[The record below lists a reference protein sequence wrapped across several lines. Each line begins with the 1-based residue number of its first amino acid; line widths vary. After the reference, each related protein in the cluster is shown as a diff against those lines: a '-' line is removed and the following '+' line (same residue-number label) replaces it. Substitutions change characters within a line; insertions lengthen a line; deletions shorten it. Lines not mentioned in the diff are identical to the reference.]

1 MRTSAATT
9 TLAAPELD
17 FTEPSI
23 TAARAVADAIARNGA
38 LQRDTLLWVMEQA
51 YGGSSADGHWA
62 LRDAYDM
69 LELAQVLHLAK
80 ADLPAQPGACLGAL
94 IELVSNLPTHT
105 VRSEEQIE
113 LQQFSTPAPIA
124 YLATLAARIAPT
136 DLVLE
141 PSAGTGLLATFAH
154 RAGARLVL
162 NEIDP
167 TRAAMLAAAFPGVA
181 VTRHDAELIHDLLA
195 PAIQP
200 TAVLINPPFSRSIG
214 RHADPL
220 AAFRHL
226 RAALA
231 RLCSGGRCAA
241 ILPDRV
247 DTSSRAWAKATEG
260 CSLTLHLELPANAYA
275 KHGTAQPVKIMV
287 LEKGRGGEAPLIRCT
302 TLADALVAIAACT
315 PAPAPAPAS
324 ASVVRAPTRLAR
336 RAETRSLL
344 GTLGSK
350 SVLKAPAPKPLR
362 QAHQPIDYTV
372 FAEPVPTGEVEG
384 VYLPYRPSRVAIPCA
399 SAHPTALV
407 ESMAMG
413 SITAPR
419 PTYVPTLSQTVVEAK
434 LLSDAQLETLIYAGD
449 AFERDTAGRFSP
461 SEEGLSVI
469 PDPEGRAYRTG
480 FFLGD
485 GTGVGKGRQ
494 IASIIL
500 DQWLRGRRK
509 HIWISKTETLLED
522 ARRDWTAVGG
532 LALDIQHLNQWKL
545 GTPIGAGEGILFLT
559 YATLRSN
566 RGDKGTRLQQIL
578 DWVGENHEGM
588 VVFDEAHEMAGVA
601 GGEGRF
607 GTKDGSDQGI
617 AGVRLQNLLPRARVL
632 YVSATGASDVNNLAY
647 ATRLGLWGTGT
658 AFADRRA
665 FVESLRRG
673 GIAAMELI
681 ARDLKMQGLY
691 VARALSFA
699 GVEYDVL
706 EHQLTTD
713 QIEVYDAYADAWAI
727 IHANLRAAL
736 DATRVTDSFSKDT
749 YNSGAKAAALSIFES
764 TKQRFFCQLLLGMKL
779 PALIPAIRADIDR
792 DESVVVQL
800 VSTSEAMLNRALA
813 ALSAE
818 ERANLDIE
826 LSPREFLMS
835 YLMAAFPVRQMKTF
849 VDDTGKTRSE
859 PMSHPDGRPVLSQ
872 EALAMRDDLVEQL
885 CALPVIGSALDHIIG
900 HFGPEAVAEVTG
912 RSRRIIMDAHGRQ
925 RVESRSS
932 RTNLA
937 ETDAFMRGQKKILIF
952 SDAGGTGRSYHAS
965 LTAANRSR
973 RNHYLLEPGW
983 RADAAIQGLGRT
995 HRTHQA
1001 SAPLFRPVSTDCR
1014 GERRFISTIARRLDS
1029 LGALTRGQR
1038 QTGGQGLFD
1047 PRDNLESDYAKE
1059 SLEQWF
1065 RLLADGKLRSTTFAD
1080 FQRLT
1085 GLELEGEGGGLREDL
1100 PSIQRWLNRILAL
1113 RISLQNAIF
1122 DEYLGLIEAR
1132 IETAREAGTL
1142 DIGVESINAE
1152 RITILD
1158 RTVIRRDAVSG
1169 AETEILRLETE
1180 ERYRPLA
1187 LEKVLQLIGG
1197 DARPMVNRKSGK
1209 AAIRCSTYSLTDDD
1223 GEIVRRFELV
1233 RPTRRERMRQ
1243 DLLLE
1248 TMWEDASEAEFA
1260 ALWSSEVDEMQGK
1273 TRTSTIYLVA
1283 GLLLPV
1289 WDRLPDG
1296 HVQVWRLTTDDGQS
1310 FLGRLVPAPIVPKLA
1325 AAFGIAATVT
1335 VSGEETA
1342 KHVLQSGE
1350 TAKVGD
1356 YCLKRSLVAGQ
1367 QRLEL
1372 INWPHPRLAELKAA
1386 GCFTEII
1393 QHKTRLFVPVSSA
1406 TSILER
1412 IAG

>member
-1 MRTSAATT
+1 MRNSGVA
-9 TLAAPELD
+9 LELN

-23 TAARAVADAIARNGA
+23 TAAKAVADTIARNGS
-38 LQRDTLLWVMEQA
+38 LQRDTLLWVMEEA
-51 YGGSSADGHWA
+51 YGGSSADGRWS

-69 LELAQVLHLAK
+69 LELAQVMYLAK
-80 ADLPAQPGACLGAL
+80 ADLPTDPGACLAAL
-94 IELVSNLPTHT
+94 TALVRSLPTHT

-124 YLATLAARIAPT
+124 YLATLAGRIAPT

-141 PSAGTGLLATFAH
+141 PSAGTGLLAVFAD
-154 RAGARLVL
+154 RAGARLIL

-167 TRAAMLAAAFPGVA
+167 ARAEMLAAAFPGVA
-181 VTRHDAELIHDLLA
+181 VTRHDAELVHDLLA
-195 PAIQP
+195 PSVRP

-226 RAALA
+226 RAALM
-231 RLCSGGRCAA
+231 RLDAGGRCAA
-241 ILPDRV
+241 ILPTRV

-260 CSLTLHLELPANAYA
+260 CTLTLHLELPANAYA
-275 KHGTAQPVKIMV
+275 KHGTSQTVKIMV
-287 LEKGRGGEAPLIRCT
+287 LEKGTGMPADLIRCA
-302 TLADALVAIAACT
+302 TLAEALAAIAA
-315 PAPAPAPAS
+315 PPVSAPVTLAS
-324 ASVVRAPTRLAR
+324 SLLGRPSG
-336 RAETRSLL
+336 RSLL
-344 GTLGSK
+344 LGGLSNK
-350 SVLKAPAPKPLR
+350 PRLSAPTASAVR
-362 QAHQPIDYTV
+362 SQIATPIDYTV
-372 FAEPVPTGEVEG
+372 FAEPVPTGEAVG
-384 VYLPYRPSRVAIPCA
+384 VYLPYRPSRIAIPCA

-407 ESMAMG
+407 ESIAMG

-419 PTYVPTLSQTVVEAK
+419 PSYAPTLSQSVVDAK
-434 LLSDAQLETLIYAGD
+434 TLSDAQLETLIYAGD
-449 AFERDTAGRFSP
+449 AFERDIPGLFKP
-461 SEEGLSVI
+461 VEEGLSLSL
-469 PDPEGRAYRTG
+469 DEDGRPYRTG

-485 GTGVGKGRQ
+485 GTGAGKGRQ
-494 IASIIL
+494 VAAIIL
-500 DQWLRGRRK
+500 DQWLRGCRR
-509 HIWISKTETLLED
+509 HIWITKTETLLED

-545 GTPIGAGEGILFLT
+545 GTPIGAGDGILFLT

-566 RGDKGTRLQQIL
+566 RGDKGTRLKQIL
-578 DWVGENHEGM
+578 EWVGDDYDGM

-601 GGEGRF
+601 GGEGREGRF

-632 YVSATGASDVNNLAY
+632 YVSATGASDVNKLAY
-647 ATRLGLWGTGT
+647 ATRLGLWGPGT
-658 AFADRRA
+658 AFADRRT
-665 FVESLRRG
+665 FVDSLRRG

-699 GVEYDVL
+699 GVEYDIL
-706 EHQLTTD
+706 NHNLTPD

-727 IHANLRAAL
+727 IHANVRAAL
-736 DATRVTDSFSKDT
+736 DATRITDSFSNDT
-749 YNSGAKAAALSIFES
+749 YNSGAKAAAVSIFES
-764 TKQRFFCQLLLGMKL
+764 TKQRFFCQLLIGMKL
-779 PALIPAIRADIDR
+779 PALIPAIRADLDR
-792 DESVVVQL
+792 GESVVIQL

-813 ALSAE
+813 ALTVE

-826 LSPREFLMS
+826 LSPREFVVS
-835 YLMAAFPVRQMKTF
+835 YLTAAFPVRQMKTY

-859 PMSHPDGRPVLSQ
+859 PMSDEDGRPVFSQ
-872 EALAMRDDLVEQL
+872 EALEMRDNLLEQF
-885 CALPVIGSALDHIIG
+885 CALPIVGSALDHVIG
-900 HFGPEAVAEVTG
+900 HFGTDAVAEVTG
-912 RSRRIIMDAHGRQ
+912 RSRRVIMDAHGRQ
-925 RVESRSS
+925 RVESRSP

-965 LTAANRSR
+965 LTCENQSR

-1001 SAPLFRPVSTDCR
+1001 TAPLFRPVSTDCR

-1047 PRDNLESDYAKE
+1047 PRDNLESDYAKD

-1065 RLLADGKLRSTTFAD
+1065 RLLANGKLRSTTLD
-1080 FQRLT
+1080 EFQKLT
-1085 GLELEGEGGGLREDL
+1085 GLELEGEGGGLKEEM
-1100 PSIQRWLNRILAL
+1100 PPIQRWLNRILAL
-1113 RISLQNAIF
+1113 RIAMQNAIF

-1132 IETAREAGTL
+1132 IEAAKEAGTL
-1142 DIGVESINAE
+1142 DLGVESINAE

-1158 RTVIRRDAVSG
+1158 RTVIRRDQTSG

-1180 ERYRPLA
+1180 ERYKPLA
-1187 LEKVLQLIGG
+1187 LDRALRILGD
-1197 DARPMVNRKSGK
+1197 DARPIVNRKSGK

-1223 GEIVRRFELV
+1223 GEIVRRYELV
-1233 RPTRRERMRQ
+1233 RPTRTERMRQ

-1248 TMWEDASEAEFA
+1248 TMWEDASEAAFSA
-1260 ALWSSEVDEMQGK
+1260 FWQAEVDEMSGK
-1273 TRTSTIYLVA
+1273 IRTNTLYLVT

-1289 WDRLPDG
+1289 WDRLPDD
-1296 HVQVWRLTTDDGQS
+1296 HVQVWRLNTDEGQS
-1310 FLGRLVPAPIVPKLA
+1310 FLGRIVPAPLVTKLA
-1325 AAFGIAATVT
+1325 GAFGIAATIT
-1335 VSGEETA
+1335 VPGADTA
-1342 KHVLQSGE
+1342 KHVMG
-1350 TAKVGD
+1350 TAEITALGA
-1356 YCLKRSLVAGQ
+1356 YRLKRSLVAGQ

-1372 INWPHPRLAELKAA
+1372 LDWPHTRLAELKAA

-1393 QHKTRLFVPVSSA
+1393 QHKTRMFVPIA
-1406 TSILER
+1406 TAATVIDR
-1412 IAG
+1412 ITACPE

>member
-1 MRTSAATT
+1 MRTSASA
-9 TLAAPELD
+9 LELD

-23 TAARAVADAIARNGA
+23 TAARAVADTIARNGS
-38 LQRDTLLWVMEQA
+38 LTRETLLWVMETA
-51 YGGSSADGHWA
+51 YGCSSADGRWS

-69 LELAQVLHLAK
+69 LELAQVLYLEG
-80 ADLPAQPGACLGAL
+80 ADLPTAPLICLAAL
-94 IELVSNLPTHT
+94 TDLVAGLPTHT
-105 VRSEEQIE
+105 VRSEEQIA

-124 YLATLAARIAPT
+124 YLATLAARIAST
-136 DLVLE
+136 DVVLE
-141 PSAGTGLLATFAH
+141 PSAGTGLLAVFA
-154 RAGARLVL
+154 RRIGARLIL
-162 NEIDP
+162 NELNP
-167 TRAAMLAAAFPGVA
+167 ARAGMLEAAFPGFPVS
-181 VTRHDAELIHDLLA
+181 RHDGELIHDLL
-195 PAIQP
+195 PRSISP
-200 TAVLINPPFSRSIG
+200 TAVLVNPPFSRSIG

-226 RAALA
+226 RAALM
-231 RLCSGGRCAA
+231 RLAPGGRCAA

-247 DTSSRAWAKATEG
+247 DTSSRAWSKAIEG
-260 CSLTLHLELPANAYA
+260 CALTLHLELPGNAYA
-275 KHGTAQPVKIMV
+275 KHGTSQTVKIMV
-287 LEKGRGGEAPLIRCT
+287 LEKGTGDHAELIRCGSLAE
-302 TLADALVAIAACT
+302 TLAAIT
-315 PAPAPAPAS
+315 
-324 ASVVRAPTRLAR
+324 APTAPVRVPSVQHLAR
-336 RAETRSLL
+336 PSARGSLL
-344 GTLGSK
+344 GGLANKPRLT
-350 SVLKAPAPKPLR
+350 APLPKVAQSL
-362 QAHQPIDYTV
+362 AAVDITYTV
-372 FAEPVPTGEVEG
+372 FAEPVSTGEAVG
-384 VYLPYRPSRVAIPCA
+384 VYLPYRPSRVAIPCS

-407 ESMAMG
+407 ESIAMG

-419 PTYVPTLSQTVVEAK
+419 PSYVPRLPTQVVDSK
-434 LLSDAQLETLIYAGD
+434 VLSDAQLETLIYAGD
-449 AFERDTAGRFSP
+449 AFERDIPGLFKP
-461 SEEGLSVI
+461 VEEGLSLT
-469 PDPEGRAYRTG
+469 PDEEGRPYRTG

-485 GTGVGKGRQ
+485 GTGAGKGRQ
-494 IASIIL
+494 VAAIIL

-545 GTPIGAGEGILFLT
+545 GIPVGAAEGVLFLT

-578 DWVGENHEGM
+578 EWVGDDYDGM

-647 ATRLGLWGTGT
+647 ATRLGLWGPGT
-658 AFADRRA
+658 AFADRRT
-665 FVESLRRG
+665 FVDSLRRG

-699 GVEYDVL
+699 GVEYDIL
-706 EHQLTTD
+706 EHRLTPD

-736 DATRVTDSFSKDT
+736 DATRVTDSFSNDT

-764 TKQRFFCQLLLGMKL
+764 TKQRFFCQLLIGMKL
-779 PALIPAIRADIDR
+779 PSLIPAMHADLVR
-792 DESVVVQL
+792 GESVVIQL

-813 ALSAE
+813 ALSVE

-826 LSPREFLMS
+826 LSPREFVMS
-835 YLMAAFPVRQMKTF
+835 YLTAAFPVRQMKTF

-859 PMSHPDGRPVLSQ
+859 PMSDEDGRPVFSQ
-872 EALAMRDDLVEQL
+872 EALEMRDNLLEQL
-885 CALPVIGSALDHIIG
+885 CALPIVGSALDHIIG
-900 HFGPEAVAEVTG
+900 HFGTDAVAEVTG
-912 RSRRIIMDAHGRQ
+912 RSRRVIMDAHGRQ
-925 RVESRSS
+925 RVESRSP

-937 ETDAFMRGQKKILIF
+937 ETDAFMRGAKKILIF

-965 LTAANRSR
+965 LTAENQSR

-1001 SAPLFRPVSTDCR
+1001 TAPLFRPVSTDCR

-1047 PRDNLESDYAKE
+1047 PRDNLESNYAKE
-1059 SLEQWF
+1059 SLETWF
-1065 RLLADGKLRSTTFAD
+1065 RLLADGKLRSTTLD
-1080 FQRLT
+1080 QFQKLT
-1085 GLELEGEGGGLREDL
+1085 GLELEGEGGGLKEDL
-1100 PSIQRWLNRILAL
+1100 PPIQRWLNRILAL
-1113 RISLQNAIF
+1113 RIALQNAIF

-1132 IETAREAGTL
+1132 IEAAREAGTL
-1142 DIGVESINAE
+1142 DLGVESINAE

-1158 RTVIRRDAVSG
+1158 RTVIRRDQTSG

-1180 ERYRPLA
+1180 ERYKPVPLDRALRMLGDDSRP
-1187 LEKVLQLIGG
+1187 I
-1197 DARPMVNRKSGK
+1197 VNRKSGK

-1223 GEIVRRFELV
+1223 GEIVRRYELV
-1233 RPTRRERMRQ
+1233 RPTRTERMRQ

-1248 TMWEDASEAEFA
+1248 TMWEETTEEEFS
-1260 ALWSSEVDEMQGK
+1260 ALWQAEVEEMQGK
-1273 TRTSTIYLVA
+1273 IRTSTLYLVT

-1289 WDRLPDG
+1289 WDRLPDD
-1296 HVQVWRLTTDDGQS
+1296 HVQVWRLNTEDGQS
-1310 FLGRLVPAPIVPKLA
+1310 FLGRIVPAPLVSKLA
-1325 AAFGIAATVT
+1325 DAFGIAATIT

-1342 KHVLQSGE
+1342 KHVMTTGE
-1350 TAKVGD
+1350 ISSVGA
-1356 YCLKRSLVAGQ
+1356 YRLKRSLVAGQ

-1372 INWPHPRLAELKAA
+1372 LDWPHTRLAELKAA

-1393 QHKTRLFVPVSSA
+1393 QHKTRLFVPVA
-1406 TSILER
+1406 TAVAVIDR
-1412 IAG
+1412 ITA

>member
-1 MRTSAATT
+1 MRTSASA
-9 TLAAPELD
+9 LELD

-23 TAARAVADAIARNGA
+23 TAARAVADTIARNGS
-38 LQRDTLLWVMEQA
+38 LTRETLLWVMETA
-51 YGGSSADGHWA
+51 YGCSSADGRWS

-69 LELAQVLHLAK
+69 LELAQVLYLEG
-80 ADLPAQPGACLGAL
+80 ADLPTAPLTCLAAL
-94 IELVSNLPTHT
+94 TDLVAGLPTHT
-105 VRSEEQIE
+105 VRSEEQIA

-124 YLATLAARIAPT
+124 YLATLAARIAST
-136 DLVLE
+136 DVVLE
-141 PSAGTGLLATFAH
+141 PSAGTGLLAVFA
-154 RAGARLVL
+154 RRIGARLIL
-162 NEIDP
+162 NELDP
-167 TRAAMLAAAFPGVA
+167 ARAGMLEAAFPGFPVS
-181 VTRHDAELIHDLLA
+181 RHDGELIHDLL
-195 PAIQP
+195 PRSISP
-200 TAVLINPPFSRSIG
+200 TAVLVNPPFSRSIG

-226 RAALA
+226 RAALM
-231 RLCSGGRCAA
+231 RLAPGGRCAA

-247 DTSSRAWAKATEG
+247 DTSSRAWSKAIEG
-260 CSLTLHLELPANAYA
+260 CALTLHLELPGNAYA
-275 KHGTAQPVKIMV
+275 KHGTSQTVKIMV
-287 LEKGRGGEAPLIRCT
+287 LEKGTGDHAELIRFGS
-302 TLADALVAIAACT
+302 LAEALAAIT
-315 PAPAPAPAS
+315 
-324 ASVVRAPTRLAR
+324 APTAPVRVLSVPHLAR
-336 RAETRSLL
+336 PTARGSLL
-344 GTLGSK
+344 GGLANKPRLT
-350 SVLKAPAPKPLR
+350 APSPKVAQSL
-362 QAHQPIDYTV
+362 AAVDITYTV
-372 FAEPVPTGEVEG
+372 FAEPVATGEAVG
-384 VYLPYRPSRVAIPCA
+384 VYLPYRPSRVAIPCS

-407 ESMAMG
+407 ESIAMG

-419 PTYVPTLSQTVVEAK
+419 PSYVPRLPTQVVDSK
-434 LLSDAQLETLIYAGD
+434 VLSDAQLETLIYAGD
-449 AFERDTAGRFSP
+449 AFERDIPGLFKP
-461 SEEGLSVI
+461 VEEGLSLT
-469 PDPEGRAYRTG
+469 PDEEGRPYRTG

-485 GTGVGKGRQ
+485 GTGAGKGRQ
-494 IASIIL
+494 VAAIIL

-545 GTPIGAGEGILFLT
+545 GIPVGAAEGVLFLT

-578 DWVGENHEGM
+578 EWVGDDYDGM

-632 YVSATGASDVNNLAY
+632 YASATGASDVNNLAY
-647 ATRLGLWGTGT
+647 ATRLGLWGPGT
-658 AFADRRA
+658 AFADRRT
-665 FVESLRRG
+665 FVDSLRRG

-699 GVEYDVL
+699 GVEYDIL
-706 EHQLTTD
+706 EHRLTPD

-736 DATRVTDSFSKDT
+736 DATRVTDSFSNDT

-764 TKQRFFCQLLLGMKL
+764 TKQRFFCQLLIGMKL
-779 PALIPAIRADIDR
+779 PSLIPAMHADLAR
-792 DESVVVQL
+792 GESVVIQL

-813 ALSAE
+813 ALSVE
-818 ERANLDIE
+818 ERASLDIE
-826 LSPREFLMS
+826 LSPREFVMS
-835 YLMAAFPVRQMKTF
+835 YLTAAFPVRQMKTF

-859 PMSHPDGRPVLSQ
+859 PMSDEDGRPVFSQ
-872 EALAMRDDLVEQL
+872 EALEMRDNLLEQL
-885 CALPVIGSALDHIIG
+885 CALPVVGSALDHIIG
-900 HFGPEAVAEVTG
+900 HFGTDAVAEVTG
-912 RSRRIIMDAHGRQ
+912 RSRRVIMDAHGRQ
-925 RVESRSS
+925 RVESRSP

-937 ETDAFMRGQKKILIF
+937 ETDAFMRGAKKILIF

-965 LTAANRSR
+965 LTAENQSR

-1001 SAPLFRPVSTDCR
+1001 TAPLFRPVSTDCR

-1059 SLEQWF
+1059 SLETWF
-1065 RLLADGKLRSTTFAD
+1065 RLLADGKLRSTTLD
-1080 FQRLT
+1080 QFQKLT
-1085 GLELEGEGGGLREDL
+1085 GLELEGEGGGLKEDL
-1100 PSIQRWLNRILAL
+1100 PPIQRWLNRILAL
-1113 RISLQNAIF
+1113 RIALQNAIF

-1132 IETAREAGTL
+1132 IEAAREAGTL
-1142 DIGVESINAE
+1142 DLGVESINAE

-1158 RTVIRRDAVSG
+1158 RTIIRRDQTSG

-1180 ERYRPLA
+1180 ERYKPVPLDRALRMLGDDSRP
-1187 LEKVLQLIGG
+1187 I
-1197 DARPMVNRKSGK
+1197 VNRKSGK

-1223 GEIVRRFELV
+1223 GEIVRRYELV
-1233 RPTRRERMRQ
+1233 RPTRTERMRQ

-1248 TMWEDASEAEFA
+1248 TMWEETTEEEFS
-1260 ALWSSEVDEMQGK
+1260 ALWQAEVEEMQGK
-1273 TRTSTIYLVA
+1273 IRTSTLYLVT

-1289 WDRLPDG
+1289 WDRLPDD
-1296 HVQVWRLTTDDGQS
+1296 HVQVWRLNTEDGQS
-1310 FLGRLVPAPIVPKLA
+1310 FLGRIVPAPLVSKLA
-1325 AAFGIAATVT
+1325 DAFGIAATIT

-1342 KHVLQSGE
+1342 KHVMTTGE
-1350 TAKVGD
+1350 ISSVGA
-1356 YCLKRSLVAGQ
+1356 YRLKRSLVAGQ

-1372 INWPHPRLAELKAA
+1372 LDWPHTRLAELKAA

-1393 QHKTRLFVPVSSA
+1393 QHKTRLFVPVGTA
-1406 TSILER
+1406 VAVIDR
-1412 IAG
+1412 ITA

>member
-1 MRTSAATT
+1 MRTSTAA
-9 TLAAPELD
+9 LELD

-23 TAARAVADAIARNGA
+23 TAANAVYAELRKGDSVDRHGL
-38 LQRDTLLWVMEQA
+38 LQAMEAA
-51 YGGSSADGHWA
+51 YGSTAADGRWS
-62 LRDAYDM
+62 LRDAYDV

-80 ADLPAQPGACLGAL
+80 LDLPQEPAECLAAL
-94 IELVSNLPTHT
+94 TALTASLPTHT
-105 VRSEEQIE
+105 VRSEEQIA
-113 LQQFSTPAPIA
+113 LQQFSTPAAIG
-124 YLATLAARIAPT
+124 YLAALAVRITTADT
-136 DLVLE
+136 VLE
-141 PSAGTGLLATFAH
+141 PSAGTGLLAVFAA
-154 RAGARLVL
+154 RAGAKLVL

-167 TRAAMLAAAFPGVA
+167 ARADMLQAAFPTAPVN
-181 VTRHDAELIHDLLA
+181 RHDGELINDLL
-195 PAIQP
+195 PLSIRP

-226 RAALA
+226 RSALK
-231 RLCSGGRCAA
+231 RLDAEGRCAA

-260 CSLTLHLELPANAYA
+260 CAITLHVELPANAYA
-275 KHGTAQPVKIMV
+275 KHGTSQTVKLIV
-287 LEKGRGGEAPLIRCT
+287 LEKAFQ
-302 TLADALVAIAACT
+302 DDVAIVRCNSLPEALAT
-315 PAPAPAPAS
+315 IIAS
-324 ASVVRAPTRLAR
+324 AASVTETPRRSPARLAPTRAR
-336 RAETRSLL
+336 ASLL
-344 GTLGSK
+344 GGLSSRPRLSTPIG
-350 SVLKAPAPKPLR
+350 KAAQSLT
-362 QAHQPIDYTV
+362 ALDIGYTV
-372 FAEPVPTGEVEG
+372 FAEPVPTGEAVG
-384 VYLPYRPSRVAIPCA
+384 VYLPYRPSRIAIPCA

-407 ESMAMG
+407 ESIAMG

-419 PTYVPTLSQTVVEAK
+419 PSYVPKLPAGVVDNRV
-434 LLSDAQLETLIYAGD
+434 LSDAQLETLIYAGD
-449 AFERDTAGRFSP
+449 AFERDISGLFKAA
-461 SEEGLSVI
+461 EEGLSLA
-469 PDPEGRAYRTG
+469 PDQDGSPYRTG

-485 GTGVGKGRQ
+485 GTGAGKGRQ
-494 IASIIL
+494 VAAIIL

-545 GTPIGAGEGILFLT
+545 GTPIGVAEGVLFLT

-578 DWVGENHEGM
+578 DWVGDDFDGM
-588 VVFDEAHEMAGVA
+588 MVFDEAHEMAGVA

-647 ATRLGLWGTGT
+647 ATRLGLWGPTT

-665 FVESLRRG
+665 LVDSLRRG

-681 ARDLKMQGLY
+681 ARDQ
-691 VARALSFA
+691 V
-699 GVEYDVL
+699 
-706 EHQLTTD
+706 
-713 QIEVYDAYADAWAI
+713 EVYDAYADAWAI
-727 IHANLRAAL
+727 IHANLRTAL
-736 DATRVTDSFSKDT
+736 DATRVMDSFSNDT

-764 TKQRFFCQLLLGMKL
+764 TKQRFFGQILIGMKL
-779 PALIPAIRADIDR
+779 PSLIPAIRADLAR
-792 DESVVVQL
+792 GESVVIQL

-813 ALSAE
+813 ALNAE
-818 ERANLDIE
+818 DRANLDIE
-826 LSPREFLMS
+826 LSPKEFVMS
-835 YLMAAFPVRQMKTF
+835 YLTAAFPIRQMKTF

-859 PMSHPDGRPVLSQ
+859 PMSDEDGRPIFSQ
-872 EALAMRDDLVEQL
+872 EALEMRDNLVERF
-885 CALPVIGSALDHIIG
+885 CSLPIVGSALDHIIG
-900 HFGPEAVAEVTG
+900 HFGTDAVAEVTG
-912 RSRRIIMDAHGRQ
+912 RSRRIVIDAHGRQ
-925 RVESRSS
+925 RIESRSP

-937 ETDAFMRGQKKILIF
+937 ETDAFMRNQKKILIF

-965 LTAANRSR
+965 LTAENQSR

-1001 SAPLFRPVSTDCR
+1001 TAPLFRPVSTDCR

-1059 SLEQWF
+1059 SLETWF
-1065 RLLADGKLRSTTFAD
+1065 RLLADGKLRSTTLGE
-1080 FQRLT
+1080 FQTLT
-1085 GLELEGEGGGLREDL
+1085 GLELEGEGGGLKEEL
-1100 PSIQRWLNRILAL
+1100 PPIQRWLNRILAL
-1113 RISLQNAIF
+1113 RIALQNAIF

-1132 IETAREAGTL
+1132 VEAAREAGTL
-1142 DIGVESINAE
+1142 DLGVESINAE

-1158 RTVIRRDAVSG
+1158 RTVIRRDQTSG

-1180 ERYRPLA
+1180 ERYKPIPLDRA
-1187 LEKVLQLIGG
+1187 LRILGD
-1197 DARPMVNRKSGK
+1197 DARPIVNRKSGR

-1223 GEIVRRFELV
+1223 GEIVRRYELV
-1233 RPTRRERMRQ
+1233 RPTRSERMRQ

-1248 TMWEDASEAEFA
+1248 TMWEETSEEEFS
-1260 ALWSSEVDEMQGK
+1260 ALWQAEVEEMRDK
-1273 TRTSTIYLVA
+1273 TRTSTLYLVA

-1289 WDRLPDG
+1289 WDRLPDD
-1296 HVQVWRLTTDDGQS
+1296 HVQVWRLNTDDGQS
-1310 FLGRLVPAPIVPKLA
+1310 FLGRIVPAPLVSKLA
-1325 AAFGIAATVT
+1325 DAFGINAAIT
-1335 VSGEETA
+1335 VSGDDTA
-1342 KHVLQSGE
+1342 KHVMTSGE
-1350 TAKVGD
+1350 ISSVGA
-1356 YCLKRSLVAGQ
+1356 YRLKRSLVAGQ

-1372 INWPHPRLAELKAA
+1372 LDWPHTRLAELKAA
-1386 GCFTEII
+1386 GCFTDII
-1393 QHKTRLFVPVSSA
+1393 QHRTRMFVPLANAAAV
-1406 TSILER
+1406 IER
-1412 IAG
+1412 IAA

>member
-1 MRTSAATT
+1 MRISTAAANLDT
-9 TLAAPELD
+9 PELD

-23 TAARAVADAIARNGA
+23 TAAKAVADTIARTGA

-51 YGGSSADGHWA
+51 YGGSSADGRWSI
-62 LRDAYDM
+62 RDAYDM
-69 LELAQVLHLAK
+69 LELAEVIHLAK
-80 ADLPAQPGACLGAL
+80 ADLPSSPQACLAAL
-94 IELVSNLPTHT
+94 VELVSNLPTHT

-124 YLATLAARIAPT
+124 YLATLAARIAST

-167 TRAAMLAAAFPGVA
+167 VRAEMLSAAFPGVP
-181 VTRHDAELIHDLLA
+181 VTRHDAELIHDLLP
-195 PAIQP
+195 PAIRP
-200 TAVLINPPFSRSIG
+200 TTVLINPPFSRSIG

-226 RAALA
+226 RAALL
-231 RLCSGGRCAA
+231 RLAPGGRCAA

-247 DTSSRAWAKATEG
+247 DTSSRAWAKATQG
-260 CSLTLHLELPANAYA
+260 CTLTLHLELPANAYA
-275 KHGTAQPVKIMV
+275 KHGTTQPVKIMV
-287 LEKGRGGEAPLIRCT
+287 LEKGRGDPGEQLRCATFGDALAAIIAAIPLPAVSSALQKPTLLLARHAGRSPLIGG
-302 TLADALVAIAACT
+302 LASMSRLSAPNSKAVQSQ
-315 PAPAPAPAS
+315 PA
-324 ASVVRAPTRLAR
+324 
-336 RAETRSLL
+336 
-344 GTLGSK
+344 
-350 SVLKAPAPKPLR
+350 
-362 QAHQPIDYTV
+362 QPIAYSV
-372 FAEPVPTGEVEG
+372 FTEPLPTGEAIG
-384 VYLPYRPSRVAIPCA
+384 VYLPYRPSRIAIACA

-407 ESMAMG
+407 ESIAMG

-419 PTYVPTLSQTVVEAK
+419 PSYIPLLSQAVIDAM

-449 AFERDTAGRFSP
+449 AFERDIPGRHNP
-461 SEEGLSVI
+461 AEEGLSLT
-469 PDPEGRAYRTG
+469 PDPDGRPYRTG

-566 RGDKGTRLQQIL
+566 RGDRGTRLQQIL
-578 DWVGENHEGM
+578 DWVGHNYDGM

-647 ATRLGLWGTGT
+647 ATRLGLWGPGT
-658 AFADRRA
+658 AFADRRT
-665 FVESLRRG
+665 FVDSLRRG

-706 EHQLTTD
+706 EHQLTPD

-779 PALIPAIRADIDR
+779 PALIPAIRADLDR
-792 DESVVVQL
+792 GESAVIQL
-800 VSTSEAMLNRALA
+800 VSTSEAMLDRALA
-813 ALSAE
+813 ALTPE

-826 LSPREFLMS
+826 LSPREFVMS
-835 YLMAAFPVRQMKTF
+835 YLTAAFPVRQMKTF

-859 PMSHPDGRPVLSQ
+859 PLSDAAGRPVFSQ
-872 EALAMRDDLVEQL
+872 EALAMRDNLIEQL
-885 CALPVIGSALDHIIG
+885 CALPVVGSALDHIIG
-900 HFGPEAVAEVTG
+900 HFGTDAVAEVTG
-912 RSRRIIMDAHGRQ
+912 RSRRIVIDAQGRQ
-925 RVESRSS
+925 RVESRSA
-932 RTNLA
+932 RTNLV
-937 ETDAFMRGQKKILIF
+937 ETDAFMRGAKKTLIF

-965 LTAANRSR
+965 LTCQNRTR

-1065 RLLADGKLRSTTFAD
+1065 RLLADGKLRSTTLAD

-1085 GLELEGEGGGLREDL
+1085 GLELEGEGGGLKEDL
-1100 PSIQRWLNRILAL
+1100 PPIQRWLNRILAL
-1113 RISLQNAIF
+1113 RIALQNAIF

-1132 IETAREAGTL
+1132 VEAARDAGTL
-1142 DIGVESINAE
+1142 DLGVESINAE

-1158 RTVIRRDAVSG
+1158 RTVIRRDATSG

-1180 ERYRPLA
+1180 ERYKPLA
-1187 LEKVLQLIGG
+1187 LERVLQMLGD
-1197 DARPMVNRKSGK
+1197 DARPIVNRKSGR

-1223 GEIVRRFELV
+1223 GEIVRRYELV
-1233 RPTRRERMRQ
+1233 RPTRTERMRQ
-1243 DLLLE
+1243 DLLAE
-1248 TMWEDASEAEFA
+1248 TMWEEASEDEWA
-1260 ALWSSEVDEMQGK
+1260 ALWQAEVVEMAGK
-1273 TRTSTIYLVA
+1273 TRTSTLYLVT

-1289 WDRLPDG
+1289 WDRLPDD
-1296 HVQVWRLTTDDGQS
+1296 HVQVWRLNTDDGQS
-1310 FLGRLVPAPIVPKLA
+1310 FLGRIVPAPLVSKLA
-1325 AAFGIAATVT
+1325 DAFGIAAAIT
-1335 VSGEETA
+1335 VSGAETSG
-1342 KHVLQSGE
+1342 HVLASGE
-1350 TAKVGD
+1350 IAAVGP
-1356 YCLKRSLVAGQ
+1356 YRLKRSLVAGQ

-1372 INWPHPRLAELKAA
+1372 LDWSHTRLAELKAA

-1393 QHKTRLFVPVSSA
+1393 QHKTRMFVPLA
-1406 TSILER
+1406 TAAAVIDR
-1412 IAG
+1412 IAA

>member
-1 MRTSAATT
+1 MRTSAAA
-9 TLAAPELD
+9 LELD

-23 TAARAVADAIARNGA
+23 TAAKAVACAITQNGS

-51 YGGSSADGHWA
+51 YGASSADGRWS

-69 LELAQVLHLAK
+69 LELAEVMHLEK
-80 ADLPAQPGACLGAL
+80 AILPSAPQDCLAAL
-94 IELVSNLPTHT
+94 TAMVANLPTHT

-124 YLATLAARIAPT
+124 YLAALAARIAPM

-141 PSAGTGLLATFAH
+141 PSAGTGLLAVFAQ

-167 TRAAMLAAAFPGVA
+167 ARAEMLGAAFPGVA

-195 PAIQP
+195 PSVRP

-226 RAALA
+226 RAALM
-231 RLCSGGRCAA
+231 RLGAGGRCAA

-247 DTSSRAWAKATEG
+247 DTSSRGWAKATEG
-260 CSLTLHLELPANAYA
+260 CTLTLHLELPANAYA
-275 KHGTAQPVKIMV
+275 KHGTSQTVKIMV
-287 LEKGRGGEAPLIRCT
+287 LEKGTGTPSELIRCA
-302 TLADALVAIAACT
+302 TLGDALTAIGVGTSAPPVT
-315 PAPAPAPAS
+315 PAARPLS
-324 ASVVRAPTRLAR
+324 LLAR
-336 RAETRSLL
+336 PAGRSSLL
-344 GTLGSK
+344 GGALSK
-350 SVLKAPAPKPLR
+350 SRLTAPAPKAAQS
-362 QAHQPIDYTV
+362 QAAHTIDYTV
-372 FAEPVPTGEVEG
+372 FTDPLPTGESVG
-384 VYLPYRPSRVAIPCA
+384 VYLPYRPSRIAIACA

-407 ESMAMG
+407 ESIAMG

-419 PTYVPTLSQTVVEAK
+419 PTYVPTLSQSVVDAK
-434 LLSDAQLETLIYAGD
+434 TLSDAQLETLIYAGD
-449 AFERDTAGRFSP
+449 AFERDIPGRFKP
-461 SEEGLSVI
+461 VEEGLSLT
-469 PDPEGRAYRTG
+469 PDEEGRPYRTG

-485 GTGVGKGRQ
+485 GTGAGKGRQ
-494 IASIIL
+494 VAAIIL

-578 DWVGENHEGM
+578 EWVGDDYDGM

-617 AGVRLQNLLPRARVL
+617 AGVRLQKLLPRARVL

-647 ATRLGLWGTGT
+647 ATRLGLWGPGT
-658 AFADRRA
+658 AFADRRT
-665 FVESLRRG
+665 FVDSLRRG

-699 GVEYDVL
+699 GVEYDIL
-706 EHQLTTD
+706 NHNLTPD

-764 TKQRFFCQLLLGMKL
+764 TKQRFFCQLLIGMKL
-779 PALIPAIRADIDR
+779 PSLIPAIRADLDR
-792 DESVVVQL
+792 GESVVIQL

-813 ALSAE
+813 ALTVE

-826 LSPREFLMS
+826 LSPREFVMS
-835 YLMAAFPVRQMKTF
+835 YLTAAFPVRQMKTY

-859 PMSHPDGRPVLSQ
+859 PMSDEDGRPVFSQ
-872 EALAMRDDLVEQL
+872 EALEMRDNLLEQL
-885 CALPVIGSALDHIIG
+885 CALPIVGSALDHIIG
-900 HFGPEAVAEVTG
+900 HFGTDAVAEVTG
-912 RSRRIIMDAHGRQ
+912 RSRRVIMDAHGRQ
-925 RVESRSS
+925 RVESRSP

-937 ETDAFMRGQKKILIF
+937 ETDAFMRGAKKILIF

-965 LTAANRSR
+965 LTCENQTR

-1001 SAPLFRPVSTDCR
+1001 TAPLFRPVSTDCR

-1065 RLLADGKLRSTTFAD
+1065 RLLADGKLRSTTLD
-1080 FQRLT
+1080 QFQKLT
-1085 GLELEGEGGGLREDL
+1085 GLELEGEGGGLKEDL
-1100 PSIQRWLNRILAL
+1100 PPIQRWLNRILAL
-1113 RISLQNAIF
+1113 RIALQNAIF

-1132 IETAREAGTL
+1132 IEAAKEAGTL
-1142 DIGVESINAE
+1142 DLGVESINAE

-1158 RTVIRRDAVSG
+1158 RTVIRRDQTSG

-1180 ERYRPLA
+1180 ERYKPLA
-1187 LEKVLQLIGG
+1187 LDRALRVLGD
-1197 DARPMVNRKSGK
+1197 DARPIVNRKSGK

-1223 GEIVRRFELV
+1223 GEIVRRYELV
-1233 RPTRRERMRQ
+1233 RPTRTERMRQ
-1243 DLLLE
+1243 DLLVE
-1248 TMWEDASEAEFA
+1248 TMWEEASEEEFA
-1260 ALWSSEVDEMQGK
+1260 ALWQAEVEEMSGK
-1273 TRTSTIYLVA
+1273 TRTSTLYLVT

-1289 WDRLPDG
+1289 WDRLPDD
-1296 HVQVWRLTTDDGQS
+1296 HVQVWRLNTDDGES
-1310 FLGRLVPAPIVPKLA
+1310 FLGRIVPAPLVSKLA
-1325 AAFGIAATVT
+1325 DAFGIAATIT
-1335 VSGEETA
+1335 VSGAETA
-1342 KHVLQSGE
+1342 KHVITSGE
-1350 TAKVGD
+1350 IAAVGA
-1356 YCLKRSLVAGQ
+1356 YRLKRSLVAGQ

-1372 INWPHPRLAELKAA
+1372 LDWPHTRLAELKAA

-1393 QHKTRLFVPVSSA
+1393 QHKTRMFVPVA
-1406 TSILER
+1406 TAATVIDR
-1412 IAG
+1412 ITA

>member
-1 MRTSAATT
+1 MRTSAAA
-9 TLAAPELD
+9 LELD

-23 TAARAVADAIARNGA
+23 TAAKAICAVLRQGDGLDRPG
-38 LQRDTLLWVMEQA
+38 LVRTMETA
-51 YGGSSADGHWA
+51 YGSTAADGHWS
-62 LRDAYDM
+62 LRDAYDV
-69 LELAQVLHLAK
+69 LELGQVLHLATL
-80 ADLPAQPGACLGAL
+80 DLPQEPAECLAAL
-94 IELVSNLPTHT
+94 TALTASLPTHS
-105 VRSEEQIE
+105 VRSEEQIA
-113 LQQFSTPAPIA
+113 LQQFSTPAAIG
-124 YLATLAARIAPT
+124 YLAALAARITAADT
-136 DLVLE
+136 VLE
-141 PSAGTGLLATFAH
+141 PSAGTGLLAIFAA
-154 RAGARLVL
+154 RVGAKLVL

-167 TRAAMLAAAFPGVA
+167 ARAAMLEAAFPTA
-181 VTRHDAELIHDLLA
+181 PISCHDGELIHDLL
-195 PAIQP
+195 PLSIRP
-200 TAVLINPPFSRSIG
+200 TAVLINPPFSRSMG

-226 RAALA
+226 RAALK
-231 RLCSGGRCAA
+231 RLGAGGRCAA

-247 DTSSRAWAKATEG
+247 DTSSRAWTKATEG
-260 CSLTLHLELPANAYA
+260 CAITLHVELPAKVYA
-275 KHGTAQPVKIMV
+275 KHGTSQIVKLIV
-287 LEKGRGGEAPLIRCT
+287 LEKGSQDDVALIRCSS
-302 TLADALVAIAACT
+302 LAEVLAAISTSVTSLPAT
-315 PAPAPAPAS
+315 PRCSP
-324 ASVVRAPTRLAR
+324 VRLSPI
-336 RAETRSLL
+336 RAHGSLL
-344 GTLGSK
+344 GCRSSRPRLSAPIAKAAPSLGA
-350 SVLKAPAPKPLR
+350 LD
-362 QAHQPIDYTV
+362 IGYDV
-372 FAEPVPTGEVEG
+372 FAEPVPTGEAVG
-384 VYLPYRPSRVAIPCA
+384 VYLPYRPSRIAIPCA

-407 ESMAMG
+407 ESIAMG

-419 PTYVPTLSQTVVEAK
+419 PSYVPKLPTRVVADRV
-434 LLSDAQLETLIYAGD
+434 LSDAQLETLIYAGD
-449 AFERDTAGRFSP
+449 AFERDISGLFKAA
-461 SEEGLSVI
+461 EEGLSLA
-469 PDPEGRAYRTG
+469 PDQDGRPYRTG

-485 GTGVGKGRQ
+485 GTGAGKGRQ
-494 IASIIL
+494 LAAIIL

-545 GTPIGAGEGILFLT
+545 GTPIGAAEGVLFLT

-578 DWVGENHEGM
+578 DWVGDDFDGM
-588 VVFDEAHEMAGVA
+588 MVFDEAHEMAGVA

-647 ATRLGLWGTGT
+647 ATRLGLWGPTT

-665 FVESLRRG
+665 FVDSLRRG

-699 GVEYDVL
+699 GVEYDIL
-706 EHQLTTD
+706 EHRLTPG

-727 IHANLRAAL
+727 IHANLRTAL
-736 DATRVTDSFSKDT
+736 DATRVTDSFSNDT

-764 TKQRFFCQLLLGMKL
+764 TKQRFFGQILIGMKL
-779 PALIPAIRADIDR
+779 PSLIPAIRADLAR
-792 DESVVVQL
+792 GESVVIQL

-813 ALSAE
+813 ALNAE
-818 ERANLDIE
+818 DRANLDIE
-826 LSPREFLMS
+826 LSPKEFVMS
-835 YLMAAFPVRQMKTF
+835 YLTAAFPVRQMKTF

-859 PMSHPDGRPVLSQ
+859 PMSDEEGRPIFSQ
-872 EALAMRDDLVEQL
+872 EAIEMRDNLVERF
-885 CALPVIGSALDHIIG
+885 CSLPIVGSALDHIIG
-900 HFGPEAVAEVTG
+900 HFGSDAVAEVTG
-912 RSRRIIMDAHGRQ
+912 RSRRIVVDAHGRQ
-925 RVESRSS
+925 RIESRSP

-937 ETDAFMRGQKKILIF
+937 ETDAFMRNEKKILIF

-965 LTAANRSR
+965 LTAENQSR

-1001 SAPLFRPVSTDCR
+1001 TAPLFRPVSTDCR

-1059 SLEQWF
+1059 SLETWF
-1065 RLLADGKLRSTTFAD
+1065 RLLADGKLRSTTLD
-1080 FQRLT
+1080 EFQTLT
-1085 GLELEGEGGGLREDL
+1085 GLELEGEGGGLKEEL
-1100 PSIQRWLNRILAL
+1100 PPIQRWLNRILAL
-1113 RISLQNAIF
+1113 RIALQNAIF

-1132 IETAREAGTL
+1132 IEAAREAGTL
-1142 DIGVESINAE
+1142 DLGVESINAE

-1158 RTVIRRDAVSG
+1158 RTVIRRDETSG

-1180 ERYRPLA
+1180 ERYKPVPLDRA
-1187 LEKVLQLIGG
+1187 LRILGD
-1197 DARPMVNRKSGK
+1197 DARPIVNRKSGR

-1223 GEIVRRFELV
+1223 GEIVRRYELV
-1233 RPTRRERMRQ
+1233 RPTRSERMRQ

-1248 TMWEDASEAEFA
+1248 TMWEETSEEEFS
-1260 ALWSSEVDEMQGK
+1260 ALWQAEVEEMRDK
-1273 TRTSTIYLVA
+1273 TRTSTLYLIA

-1289 WDRLPDG
+1289 WDRLPDD
-1296 HVQVWRLTTDDGQS
+1296 HVQVWRLNTDDGQS
-1310 FLGRLVPAPIVPKLA
+1310 FLGRIVPAPLVSKLA
-1325 AAFGIAATVT
+1325 DAFGINAAIT
-1335 VSGEETA
+1335 VSGDDTA
-1342 KHVLQSGE
+1342 KHVMTTGE
-1350 TAKVGD
+1350 ISSVGA
-1356 YCLKRSLVAGQ
+1356 YRLKRSLVAGQ

-1372 INWPHPRLAELKAA
+1372 LDWPHTRLAELKAA
-1386 GCFTEII
+1386 GCFTDII
-1393 QHKTRLFVPVSSA
+1393 QHKTRMFVPVA
-1406 TSILER
+1406 QAAAVIER
-1412 IAG
+1412 ITA

>member
-1 MRTSAATT
+1 MRISAAA
-9 TLAAPELD
+9 LELD

-23 TAARAVADAIARNGA
+23 TAAKAVADTIARNGS

-51 YGGSSADGHWA
+51 YGGSSADGRWS

-69 LELAQVLHLAK
+69 LELAEVMYLAK
-80 ADLPAQPGACLGAL
+80 AELPSTPGDCLAAL
-94 IELVSNLPTHT
+94 TELVAGLPTHT

-124 YLATLAARIAPT
+124 YLAALAGRIATT

-141 PSAGTGLLATFAH
+141 PSAGTGLLAAFAH

-162 NEIDP
+162 NEVNP
-167 TRAAMLAAAFPGVA
+167 PRAEMLAAAFPGVA
-181 VTRHDAELIHDLLA
+181 VTRHDGELIHDLLE
-195 PAIQP
+195 PTIRP

-226 RAALA
+226 RASLM
-231 RLCSGGRCAA
+231 RLGTGGRCAA

-260 CSLTLHLELPANAYA
+260 CTLTLHLELPANAYA
-275 KHGTAQPVKIMV
+275 KHGTSQIVKIMV
-287 LEKGRGGEAPLIRCT
+287 LEKGTGTPAELIRCA
-302 TLADALVAIAACT
+302 TLADALAAIAAKA
-315 PAPAPAPAS
+315 APPVSAPVPRTAS
-324 ASVVRAPTRLAR
+324 LLAR
-336 RAETRSLL
+336 PSGRSSLL
-344 GTLGSK
+344 GGLASK
-350 SVLKAPAPKPLR
+350 PRLSAPPATAARP
-362 QAHQPIDYTV
+362 QTATPIDYTV
-372 FAEPVPTGEVEG
+372 FAQPLPTGASVG
-384 VYLPYRPSRVAIPCA
+384 VYLPYRPSRIAIGCA

-407 ESMAMG
+407 ESIAMG

-419 PTYVPTLSQTVVEAK
+419 PTYVPTLPLAVVDAK
-434 LLSDAQLETLIYAGD
+434 TLSDAQLETLIYAGD
-449 AFERDTAGRFSP
+449 AFERDIPGLFKP
-461 SEEGLSVI
+461 IEEGLSI
-469 PDPEGRAYRTG
+469 APSEDGRPYRTG

-485 GTGVGKGRQ
+485 GTGAGKGRQ
-494 IASIIL
+494 VAATIL

-509 HIWISKTETLLED
+509 HIWVSKTETLLED

-545 GTPIGAGEGILFLT
+545 GTPIGAAEGVLFLT

-566 RGDKGTRLQQIL
+566 RGDRGTRLQQIL
-578 DWVGENHEGM
+578 EWVGDDYDGM
-588 VVFDEAHEMAGVA
+588 IVFDEAHEMAGVA
-601 GGEGRF
+601 GGEGSF
-607 GTKDGSDQGI
+607 GTKQGSDQGI

-647 ATRLGLWGTGT
+647 ATRLGLWGPGT
-658 AFADRRA
+658 AFADRRT
-665 FVESLRRG
+665 FVDSLRRG
-673 GIAAMELI
+673 GIAALELI

-691 VARALSFA
+691 VSRALSFA
-699 GVEYDVL
+699 GVEYDIL
-706 EHQLTTD
+706 EHKLTVD

-727 IHANLRAAL
+727 IHSNLRAAL
-736 DATRVTDSFSKDT
+736 DATRVTDSFSNDT

-764 TKQRFFCQLLLGMKL
+764 TKQRFFCQLLIGMKL
-779 PALIPAIRADIDR
+779 PSLVPAIRADLAR
-792 DESVVVQL
+792 GESVVIQL

-813 ALSAE
+813 ALTVE

-835 YLMAAFPVRQMKTF
+835 YLTAAFPVRQMKTF
-849 VDDTGKTRSE
+849 VDETGKTRSE
-859 PMSHPDGRPVLSQ
+859 PMSDEDGRPVFSQ
-872 EALAMRDDLVEQL
+872 EALAMRDDLLEQL
-885 CALPVIGSALDHIIG
+885 CALPIVGSALDHIIG
-900 HFGPEAVAEVTG
+900 HFGTDAVAEVTG
-912 RSRRIIMDAHGRQ
+912 RSRRVIMDAHGRQ
-925 RVESRSS
+925 RVESRSP

-937 ETDAFMRGQKKILIF
+937 ETDAFMRGAKKILIF

-965 LTAANRSR
+965 LTCENQSR

-1001 SAPLFRPVSTDCR
+1001 TAPLFRPVSTDCR

-1065 RLLADGKLRSTTFAD
+1065 RLLANGKLRSTTLD
-1080 FQRLT
+1080 EFQKLT
-1085 GLELEGEGGGLREDL
+1085 GLELEGEGGGLKEEM
-1100 PSIQRWLNRILAL
+1100 PPIQRWLNRILAL
-1113 RISLQNAIF
+1113 RIAMQNAIF

-1132 IETAREAGTL
+1132 IEAAKEAGTL
-1142 DIGVESINAE
+1142 DLGVESINAE

-1158 RTVIRRDAVSG
+1158 RTVIRRDQTSG

-1180 ERYRPLA
+1180 ERYKPLA
-1187 LEKVLQLIGG
+1187 LDRALRILAD
-1197 DARPMVNRKSGK
+1197 DARPIVNRKSGK

-1223 GEIVRRFELV
+1223 GEIVRRYELV
-1233 RPTRRERMRQ
+1233 RPTRTERMRQ

-1248 TMWEDASEAEFA
+1248 TMWEDASEAEFS
-1260 ALWSSEVDEMQGK
+1260 ALWQAEVEEMSGK
-1273 TRTSTIYLVA
+1273 TRTNTLYLVT

-1289 WDRLPDG
+1289 WDRLPDD
-1296 HVQVWRLTTDDGQS
+1296 HVQVWRLNTDDGQS
-1310 FLGRLVPAPIVPKLA
+1310 FLGRIVPAPLVTKLA
-1325 AAFGIAATVT
+1325 DAFGIAATIT
-1335 VSGEETA
+1335 VSGAETA
-1342 KHVLQSGE
+1342 KHVMG
-1350 TAKVGD
+1350 TAEITALGG
-1356 YCLKRSLVAGQ
+1356 YRLKRSLVAGQ

-1372 INWPHPRLAELKAA
+1372 LDWPHTRLAELKAA

-1393 QHKTRLFVPVSSA
+1393 QHKTRMFVPVA
-1406 TSILER
+1406 TAATVIDR
-1412 IAG
+1412 ITA

>member
-1 MRTSAATT
+1 MRTSASA
-9 TLAAPELD
+9 LELD

-23 TAARAVADAIARNGA
+23 TAARAVADTIARNGS
-38 LQRDTLLWVMEQA
+38 LTRETLLWAMETA
-51 YGGSSADGHWA
+51 YGCSSADGRWS

-69 LELAQVLHLAK
+69 LELAQVLYLEG
-80 ADLPAQPGACLGAL
+80 ADLPTAPLTCLAAL
-94 IELVSNLPTHT
+94 TDLVAGLPTHT
-105 VRSEEQIE
+105 VRSEEQIA

-124 YLATLAARIAPT
+124 YLATLAARIVST
-136 DLVLE
+136 DVVLE
-141 PSAGTGLLATFAH
+141 PSAGTGLLAVFA
-154 RAGARLVL
+154 RRIGARLIL
-162 NEIDP
+162 NELDP
-167 TRAAMLAAAFPGVA
+167 ARAGMLEAAFPGFPVS
-181 VTRHDAELIHDLLA
+181 RHDGELIHDLL
-195 PAIQP
+195 PRSISP
-200 TAVLINPPFSRSIG
+200 TAVLVNPPFSRSIG

-226 RAALA
+226 RAALM
-231 RLCSGGRCAA
+231 RLAPGGRCAA

-247 DTSSRAWAKATEG
+247 DTSSRAWSKAIEG
-260 CSLTLHLELPANAYA
+260 CALTLHLELPGNAYA
-275 KHGTAQPVKIMV
+275 KHGTSQTVKIMV
-287 LEKGRGGEAPLIRCT
+287 LEKGTGDHAELIRCGS
-302 TLADALVAIAACT
+302 LAEALAAIT
-315 PAPAPAPAS
+315 
-324 ASVVRAPTRLAR
+324 APTAPVRVPSVPHLAR
-336 RAETRSLL
+336 PSAHGSLL
-344 GTLGSK
+344 GSLANKPRLT
-350 SVLKAPAPKPLR
+350 APSPKVAQSL
-362 QAHQPIDYTV
+362 AAIDITYTV
-372 FAEPVPTGEVEG
+372 FAEPVSTGEAVG
-384 VYLPYRPSRVAIPCA
+384 VYLPYRPSRVAIPCS

-407 ESMAMG
+407 ESIAMG

-419 PTYVPTLSQTVVEAK
+419 PSYVPRLPTQVVDSKVLSN
-434 LLSDAQLETLIYAGD
+434 AQLETLIYAGD
-449 AFERDTAGRFSP
+449 AFERDIPGLFKP
-461 SEEGLSVI
+461 VEEGLSLT
-469 PDPEGRAYRTG
+469 PDEEGRPYRTG

-485 GTGVGKGRQ
+485 GTGAGKGRQ
-494 IASIIL
+494 VAAIIL

-532 LALDIQHLNQWKL
+532 LPLDIQHLNQWKL
-545 GTPIGAGEGILFLT
+545 GIPVGAAEGVLFLT

-578 DWVGENHEGM
+578 EWVGDDYDGM

-647 ATRLGLWGTGT
+647 ATRLGLWGPGT
-658 AFADRRA
+658 AFADRRT
-665 FVESLRRG
+665 FVDSLRRG

-699 GVEYDVL
+699 GVEYDIL
-706 EHQLTTD
+706 EHRLTPD

-736 DATRVTDSFSKDT
+736 DATRVTDSFSNDT

-764 TKQRFFCQLLLGMKL
+764 TKQRFFCQLLIGMKL
-779 PALIPAIRADIDR
+779 PSLVPAMHADLAR
-792 DESVVVQL
+792 GESVVIQL

-813 ALSAE
+813 ALTVE

-826 LSPREFLMS
+826 LSPREFVMS
-835 YLMAAFPVRQMKTF
+835 YLTAAFPVRQMKTY

-859 PMSHPDGRPVLSQ
+859 PMSDEDGRPVFSQ
-872 EALAMRDDLVEQL
+872 EALEMRDNLLEQL
-885 CALPVIGSALDHIIG
+885 CALPVVGSALDHIIG
-900 HFGPEAVAEVTG
+900 HFGTDAVAEVTG
-912 RSRRIIMDAHGRQ
+912 RSRRVIMDAHGRQ
-925 RVESRSS
+925 RVESRSP

-937 ETDAFMRGQKKILIF
+937 ETDAFMRGAKKILIF

-965 LTAANRSR
+965 LTAENQSR

-1001 SAPLFRPVSTDCR
+1001 TAPLFRPVSTDCR

-1059 SLEQWF
+1059 SLETWF
-1065 RLLADGKLRSTTFAD
+1065 RLLADGKLRSTTLD
-1080 FQRLT
+1080 QFQKLT
-1085 GLELEGEGGGLREDL
+1085 ALDLEGEGGGLKEDL
-1100 PSIQRWLNRILAL
+1100 PPIQRWLNRILAL
-1113 RISLQNAIF
+1113 RIALQNAIF

-1132 IETAREAGTL
+1132 IEAAREAGTL
-1142 DIGVESINAE
+1142 DLGVESINAE

-1158 RTVIRRDAVSG
+1158 RTVIRRDQTSG

-1180 ERYRPLA
+1180 ERYKPVPLDRALRMLGDDSRP
-1187 LEKVLQLIGG
+1187 I
-1197 DARPMVNRKSGK
+1197 VNRKSGK

-1223 GEIVRRFELV
+1223 GEIVRRYELV
-1233 RPTRRERMRQ
+1233 RPTRTERMRQ

-1248 TMWEDASEAEFA
+1248 TMWEETTEEEFS
-1260 ALWSSEVDEMQGK
+1260 ALWQAEVEEMQGK
-1273 TRTSTIYLVA
+1273 IRTSTLYLVT

-1289 WDRLPDG
+1289 WDRLPDD
-1296 HVQVWRLTTDDGQS
+1296 HVQVWRLNTEDGQS
-1310 FLGRLVPAPIVPKLA
+1310 FLGRIVPAPLVSKLA
-1325 AAFGIAATVT
+1325 DSFGISATIA

-1342 KHVLQSGE
+1342 THVMTTGE
-1350 TAKVGD
+1350 ISSVGA
-1356 YCLKRSLVAGQ
+1356 YRLKRSLVAGQ

-1372 INWPHPRLAELKAA
+1372 LDWPHTRLAELKAA

-1393 QHKTRLFVPVSSA
+1393 QHKTRLFVPVA
-1406 TSILER
+1406 TAVAVIDR
-1412 IAG
+1412 ITA

>member
-1 MRTSAATT
+1 MRTSAAA
-9 TLAAPELD
+9 LELD

-23 TAARAVADAIARNGA
+23 TAANAVYAVLRKGDSVDRPGLLRAMEIAYRSTA
-38 LQRDTLLWVMEQA
+38 
-51 YGGSSADGHWA
+51 ADGHWS
-62 LRDAYDM
+62 LRDAYDV
-69 LELAQVLHLAK
+69 LELGQVLHLSTL
-80 ADLPAQPGACLGAL
+80 DLSQEPAECLAAL
-94 IELVSNLPTHT
+94 TTLTASLPTHT
-105 VRSEEQIE
+105 VRSEEQIA
-113 LQQFSTPAPIA
+113 LQQFSTPAAIG
-124 YLATLAARIAPT
+124 YLAALSIRITTADT
-136 DLVLE
+136 VLE
-141 PSAGTGLLATFAH
+141 PSAGTGLLAVFAA
-154 RAGARLVL
+154 RACAKLVL

-167 TRAAMLAAAFPGVA
+167 ARADMLQAAFPTA
-181 VTRHDAELIHDLLA
+181 TISRHDGELINDLL
-195 PAIQP
+195 PLSIRP

-226 RAALA
+226 RAALK
-231 RLCSGGRCAA
+231 RLDAGGRCAA

-260 CSLTLHLELPANAYA
+260 YAITLHVELPANAYA
-275 KHGTAQPVKIMV
+275 KHGTSQIVKLIV
-287 LEKGRGGEAPLIRCT
+287 LEKGFQ
-302 TLADALVAIAACT
+302 DDVAIVRCNSLHEALAMII
-315 PAPAPAPAS
+315 AS
-324 ASVVRAPTRLAR
+324 AASVTETPRLSPARLGPTRAR
-336 RAETRSLL
+336 ASLL
-344 GTLGSK
+344 GSFSSRPRLS
-350 SVLKAPAPKPLR
+350 APIAAAAQPLS
-362 QAHQPIDYTV
+362 ALDIGYDV
-372 FAEPVPTGEVEG
+372 FAEPVPTGEAVG
-384 VYLPYRPSRVAIPCA
+384 VYLPYRPSRIAIACA

-407 ESMAMG
+407 ESIAMG

-419 PTYVPTLSQTVVEAK
+419 PSYLPKLPARVVEDRV
-434 LLSDAQLETLIYAGD
+434 LSDAQLETLIYAGD
-449 AFERDTAGRFSP
+449 AFERDISGLFKAA
-461 SEEGLSVI
+461 EEGLSLT
-469 PDPEGRAYRTG
+469 PDRDGRPYRTG

-485 GTGVGKGRQ
+485 GTGAGKGRQ
-494 IASIIL
+494 VAAIIL

-545 GTPIGAGEGILFLT
+545 GTPIGAAEGVLFLT

-578 DWVGENHEGM
+578 DWVGDDFDGM
-588 VVFDEAHEMAGVA
+588 MVFDEAHEMAGVA

-647 ATRLGLWGTGT
+647 ATRLGLWGPTT

-665 FVESLRRG
+665 FVDSLRRG

-699 GVEYDVL
+699 GVEYDIL
-706 EHQLTTD
+706 EHRLTPD
-713 QIEVYDAYADAWAI
+713 QVEVYDAYADAWAI
-727 IHANLRAAL
+727 IHANLRTAL
-736 DATRVTDSFSKDT
+736 DATRVTDSFSNDT

-764 TKQRFFCQLLLGMKL
+764 TKQRFFGQILIGMKL
-779 PALIPAIRADIDR
+779 PSLIPAIRADLAR
-792 DESVVVQL
+792 GESVVIQL

-813 ALSAE
+813 ALNAE
-818 ERANLDIE
+818 DRANLDIE
-826 LSPREFLMS
+826 LSPKEFVMS
-835 YLMAAFPVRQMKTF
+835 YLTAAFPVRQMKTF

-859 PMSHPDGRPVLSQ
+859 PMSDEDGRPIFSQ
-872 EALAMRDDLVEQL
+872 EALEMRDNLVERF
-885 CALPVIGSALDHIIG
+885 CSLPIVGSALDHIIG
-900 HFGPEAVAEVTG
+900 HFGTDAVAEVTG
-912 RSRRIIMDAHGRQ
+912 RSRRIVIDAHGRQ
-925 RVESRSS
+925 RIESRSP

-937 ETDAFMRGQKKILIF
+937 ETDAFMRNEKKILIF

-965 LTAANRSR
+965 LTAENQSR

-1001 SAPLFRPVSTDCR
+1001 TAPLFRPVSTDCR

-1059 SLEQWF
+1059 SLETWF
-1065 RLLADGKLRSTTFAD
+1065 RLLADGKLRSTTLGE
-1080 FQRLT
+1080 FQTLT
-1085 GLELEGEGGGLREDL
+1085 GLELEGEGGGLKEEL
-1100 PSIQRWLNRILAL
+1100 PPIQRWLNRILAL
-1113 RISLQNAIF
+1113 RIALQNAIF

-1132 IETAREAGTL
+1132 IEAAREAGTL
-1142 DIGVESINAE
+1142 DLGVESINAE

-1158 RTVIRRDAVSG
+1158 RTVIRRDQTSG

-1180 ERYRPLA
+1180 ERYKPLPLDRA
-1187 LEKVLQLIGG
+1187 LRILGD
-1197 DARPMVNRKSGK
+1197 DARPIVNRKSGR

-1223 GEIVRRFELV
+1223 GEIVRRYELV
-1233 RPTRRERMRQ
+1233 RPTRSERMRQ

-1248 TMWEDASEAEFA
+1248 TMWEETSEEEFS
-1260 ALWSSEVDEMQGK
+1260 ALWQAEVEEMRDK
-1273 TRTSTIYLVA
+1273 TRTNTLYLVA

-1289 WDRLPDG
+1289 WDRLPDD
-1296 HVQVWRLTTDDGQS
+1296 HVQVWRLNTDDGQS
-1310 FLGRLVPAPIVPKLA
+1310 FLGRIVPAPLVSKLA
-1325 AAFGIAATVT
+1325 DAFGINAAIT
-1335 VSGEETA
+1335 VSGDDTA
-1342 KHVLQSGE
+1342 KHVMTTGE
-1350 TAKVGD
+1350 ISSVGP
-1356 YCLKRSLVAGQ
+1356 YRLKRSLVAGQ

-1372 INWPHPRLAELKAA
+1372 LDWPHTRLAELKAA
-1386 GCFTEII
+1386 GCFTDII
-1393 QHKTRLFVPVSSA
+1393 QHRTRMFVPVA
-1406 TSILER
+1406 NAAAVIER
-1412 IAG
+1412 IAA